1 MSTQVV
7 LSVPDDIYEQVEKL
21 AVTTQRD
28 IADVLLETITH
39 TFSPFPLIR
48 TDQL

>member
-21 AVTTQRD
+21 AVTTHATLRT
-28 IADVLLETITH
+28 IAGNNHPHLFAI
-39 TFSPFPLIR
+39 PG
-48 TDQL
+48 